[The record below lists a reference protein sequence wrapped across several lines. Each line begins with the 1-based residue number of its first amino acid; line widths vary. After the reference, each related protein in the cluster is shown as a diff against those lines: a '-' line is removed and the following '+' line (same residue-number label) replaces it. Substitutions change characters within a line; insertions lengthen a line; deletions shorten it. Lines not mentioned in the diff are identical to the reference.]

1 MQNFSG
7 EERAVTS
14 VVAELAGAD
23 WEEFG
28 WAGAMGSDS
37 EAGWIER
44 AWALMRADDVADIFS
59 RRGLCVEFCFPPTFI
74 KEN

>member
-7 EERAVTS
+7 GERAVTS

-28 WAGAMGSDS
+28 WSGAMGSDG

-59 RRGLCVEFCFPPTFI
+59 RWCSSGLVYACVYYM
-74 KEN
+74 